1 LRRRLNF
8 LLDLLECPNW
18 FSLVMEEDES
28 KFDFDAAR
36 QMIEARITE
45 LGLSR
50 DLIHAHITRR
60 DVKAEVGQA
69 WHRLPFSERMN
80 SFRREKL

>member
-1 LRRRLNF
+1 
-8 LLDLLECPNW
+8 
-18 FSLVMEEDES
+18 MEEDES